1 MDRHARPRL
10 VPLEPRLVQLED
22 GSQAVA
28 LRDPSGV
35 LVHAAVVSP
44 GAYLVLAHLDGT
56 RTLAEVERALALRN
70 QPVPLAQIA
79 ELTRKLEE
87 AGLVHGPSYEAAR
100 RRALAD
106 FRALPARPASC
117 AGGAY
122 PDDPDELRGLLD
134 GFLAQADGQDGSTGR
149 PSSQP
154 PPLSRG
160 AGEGQGG
167 GHRDGNGTRLLVA
180 PHIDLHRG
188 GAAYGHAYRALAAC
202 DAELFVVFGTAH
214 ASPPHPY
221 TLTRLDY
228 DTPLGPVSTDRALAE
243 TLAAELGE
251 EELFANELCH
261 KQEHSVEFQILWLR
275 HLFPGRPILALPVL
289 CSSISH
295 LDDPAAATR
304 PFLDALARAVAGRDV
319 CYVAGADLAHVGP
332 MYGDPAAPTPEAL
345 AGLAAQ
351 DRRTLEFLARGD
363 PPGFHRDATLDD
375 ERRRLCGVAPIYAA
389 MRAAGTGARLLHYG
403 QWSDGTDSVSFAAA
417 AG

>member
-35 LVHAAVVSP
+35 LSHSALVSP

-56 RTLAEVERALALRN
+56 RTLVEVERALALQN
-70 QPVPLAQIA
+70 QPVPLARIA
-79 ELTRKLEE
+79 ELVRTLEE
-87 AGLVHGPSYEAAR
+87 AGLLHGASYEAAR
-100 RRALAD
+100 RRALD
-106 FRALPARPASC
+106 QFRALPSRPASC

-122 PDDPDELRGLLD
+122 PDDPEELRSFLD
-134 GFLAQADGQDGSTGR
+134 GFLAEVDGGAAPLQDGV
-149 PSSQP
+149 
-154 PPLSRG
+154 
-160 AGEGQGG
+160 
-167 GHRDGNGTRLLVA
+167 RLLVA

-188 GAAYGHAYRALAAC
+188 GAAYGHAYRALAASA
-202 DAELFVVFGTAH
+202 AELFVVFGTAH
-214 ASPPHPY
+214 ASPPSLY

-228 DTPLGPVSTDRALAE
+228 DTPLGPVTTDRALAE
-243 TLAAELGE
+243 ALAAELGE
-251 EELFANELCH
+251 EELFADELCH
-261 KQEHSVEFQILWLR
+261 RQEHSVELQLLWLR
-275 HLFPGRPILALPVL
+275 HLFPARPVLALPVL

-295 LDDPAAATR
+295 LEDPEAATR
-304 PFLDALARAVAGRDV
+304 PFLDALGRAVAGRRV
-319 CYVAGADLAHVGP
+319 CYLAGADLAHVGP
-332 MYGDPAAPTPEAL
+332 MYGDPAAPTAEAL
-345 AGLAAQ
+345 AAFASQ
-351 DRRTLEFLARGD
+351 DRRTLSFVERGD
-363 PPGFHRDATLDD
+363 AVGFHRDATLDD